1 MDVAKALS
9 KRTLFESHTMKRK
22 LSKETL
28 INHNSYIPP
37 AGFRSYAEP
46 VYRGSTVL
54 FKNLKELRSRSGLN
68 RNGYAY
74 GLHGTPTTYTLE
86 AELAAIE
93 GGNHALLVSSGLS
106 AISLVDFA
114 FLKTGDDMLIPDN
127 AYNPTQDMGRWLARD
142 FGISVRFYDP
152 MIGAGIADLIQENTK
167 LIWTEV
173 PGSIT
178 MEVPD
183 LPAISRAAHE
193 KGVIVA
199 LDNTWSAG
207 LVYDGFAHGADVI
220 VQAVTKYQG
229 GASDLLMGAVIMKDD
244 DLFRKVGTAR
254 MCMGMGV
261 GADDVAMVLRSL
273 PTMKLRFDKAGA
285 SSLIVAD
292 WLKDRPEVDKILHP
306 AYPDCPGHE
315 FYKRDFT
322 GTGGLFSF
330 VFDEKYTGE
339 QIDRFIEALTLFG
352 LGYSWGGTHSL
363 AVPYAINERRINW
376 KLPQKHVV
384 RLYIGLD
391 APQDLI
397 ADLEQAMQK
406 M

>member
-1 MDVAKALS
+1 
-9 KRTLFESHTMKRK
+9 MKRK

-28 INHNSYIPP
+28 INHCEYIPP
-37 AGFRSYAEP
+37 SGFRSYAEP
-46 VYRGSTVL
+46 IYRGSTVL
-54 FKNLKELRSRSGLN
+54 FRNLKELRSRFGLN
-68 RNGYAY
+68 REGYAY

-86 AELAAIE
+86 AELAMIE

-127 AYNPTQDMGRWLARD
+127 AYNPAQDMGKWLARD
-142 FGISVRFYDP
+142 YGISVRFYDP
-152 MIGAGIADLIQENTK
+152 MIGAGIAGLIQENTR

-183 LPAISRAAHE
+183 LPIICKVAHE
-193 KGVIVA
+193 KGAIVA

-207 LVYDGFAHGADVI
+207 LAYDGFAHGADVI
-220 VQAVTKYQG
+220 VQAITKYQG
-229 GASDLLMGAVIMKDD
+229 GASDLLMGAVIMKNEAM
-244 DLFRKVGTAR
+244 FQQVGMAR
-254 MCMGMGV
+254 MRIGMGV
-261 GADDVAMVLRSL
+261 GVDDVAMVLRSL
-273 PTMKLRFDKAGA
+273 PTMKLRFDRTGA

-292 WLKDRPEVDKILHP
+292 WLKNRPEVDKILHP

-322 GTGGLFSF
+322 GTSGLFSF

-339 QIDRFIEALTLFG
+339 QIDRFIESLTLFG

-363 AVPYAINERRINW
+363 AVPYTISDKRVSW

-384 RLYIGLD
+384 RLYIGLED
-391 APQDLI
+391 PQDLI
-397 ADLEQAMQK
+397 ADIRQAMCVLS
-406 M
+406 

>member
-1 MDVAKALS
+1 MVAACTLK
-9 KRTLFESHTMKRK
+9 KKKLFESSKMKRK

-54 FKNLKELRSRSGLN
+54 FRNLKELRSRFGLN
-68 RNGYAY
+68 RDGYAY

-93 GGNHALLVSSGLS
+93 GGNHALLASSGLS
-106 AISLVDFA
+106 AISLVDMA

-127 AYNPTQDMGRWLARD
+127 AYNPTQEMGRWLAQD
-142 FGISVRFYDP
+142 FGVSVRFYDP

-178 MEVPD
+178 MEIPD
-183 LPAISRAAHE
+183 LPAISKAAHE
-193 KGVIVA
+193 KGVVVA

-244 DLFRKVGTAR
+244 ELFRKVGMAR
-254 MCMGMGV
+254 IRLGIGV
-261 GADDVAMVLRSL
+261 GADDVALVLRSL
-273 PTMKLRFDKAGA
+273 PSMKLRFEKSGA

-292 WLKDRPEVDKILHP
+292 WLKGRPEVDKILHP

-330 VFDEKYTGE
+330 LFDGKYTGG
-339 QIDRFIEALTLFG
+339 QIDRFIESLTLFG

-363 AVPYAINERRINW
+363 AVPYAISDKRIGW
-376 KLPQKHVV
+376 KLPQRHVV

-391 APQDLI
+391 DPQDLI
-397 ADLEQAMQK
+397 ADLEQAMAK